1 MLERSRQIG
10 LLSAYR
16 CFWEFHGSPVDRCS
30 RCLPLMRRSQ
40 SSTIKVKG
48 EILSAFSLGYLF
60 TQIPGGIAAAKYGSV
75 PFAALALMVS
85 GGAMVAMPWLSEYG
99 SDALWWCQFIMGMA
113 QGPSFPL
120 NAVFIGQWVPK
131 EERGWASSLG
141 ESGSVF
147 GSLVAMG
154 VSTWLG
160 SIVGWQFTS
169 QLIGVAVLAYLF
181 AWTSL
186 ASSSPALSSSISPEE
201 KNIS

>member
-16 CFWEFHGSPVDRCS
+16 CFLGIARISCG
-30 RCLPLMRRSQ
+30 PLLALLASDEALSEQ
-40 SSTIKVKG
+40 YDVKVKG

-113 QGPSFPL
+113 
-120 NAVFIGQWVPK
+120 
-131 EERGWASSLG
+131 
-141 ESGSVF
+141 
-147 GSLVAMG
+147 
-154 VSTWLG
+154 
-160 SIVGWQFTS
+160 
-169 QLIGVAVLAYLF
+169 
-181 AWTSL
+181 
-186 ASSSPALSSSISPEE
+186 
-201 KNIS
+201 